1 LTNLGRKMNDARSTL
16 SVVIT
21 VSLLTI
27 AALALGYI
35 DYVTGDVSIDLIYFV
50 FIGISTWRT
59 GTWIGLVCVA
69 EVVFVKLFAD
79 YYDGFTINTNLY
91 EWNSFSYAFIYTV
104 TCVLIGKLKNII
116 NK

>member
-1 LTNLGRKMNDARSTL
+1 MDKKKSLYSL
-16 SVVIT
+16 SIT
-21 VSLLTI
+21 IVLLTI

-35 DYVTGDVSIDLIYFV
+35 DYVTGEVSIDLIYFV
-50 FIGISTWRT
+50 FIGVSTWRT
-59 GTWIGLVCVA
+59 NTYIGLLCVT

-79 YYDGFTINTNLY
+79 YYDGFSINTNIY

-104 TCVLIGKLKNII
+104 TCLLTGKLKSII